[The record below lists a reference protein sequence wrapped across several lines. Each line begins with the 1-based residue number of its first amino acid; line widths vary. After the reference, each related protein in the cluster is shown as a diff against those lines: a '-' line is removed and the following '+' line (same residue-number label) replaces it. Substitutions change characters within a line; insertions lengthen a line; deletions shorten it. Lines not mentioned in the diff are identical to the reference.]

1 MQLWL
6 LSSALPFAAL
16 AGTEIPMPSEKAAMG
31 EELSAISKEPSAMDK
46 EPSAVGKKPSAMAKE
61 PPAISK
67 EPSAMGEKTSAVAKE
82 PSAKPRIVARYSE
95 HGISDSSLPKRKVY
109 QYRQANGVMAFSD
122 KPPSSQEYQIIL
134 YDCFACRPDSKVNWQ
149 AIPLFGSDYAA
160 EIALAAQ
167 TYNLDPAL
175 IRAVIHAESA
185 FNAKALSRTGAMGLM
200 QLMPDTAKELGVS
213 NAFVVSQN
221 IDAGSR
227 YLAQMLARFDGDMT
241 RALAAYNAGPTTVT
255 QYRGVPPYPETR
267 AYVKRVKILLER
279 YRNLSR
285 A

>member
-1 MQLWL
+1 
-6 LSSALPFAAL
+6 
-16 AGTEIPMPSEKAAMG
+16 MG
-31 EELSAISKEPSAMDK
+31 KEPS
-46 EPSAVGKKPSAMAKE
+46 
-61 PPAISK
+61 AISK
-67 EPSAMGEKTSAVAKE
+67 EPSAMGEKTSAIAKE

-122 KPPSSQEYQIIL
+122 NPPCSQEYQIIL

>member
-1 MQLWL
+1 MLLWL

-16 AGTEIPMPSEKAAMG
+16 AGTEIPMPSEKASMG
-31 EELSAISKEPSAMDK
+31 E
-46 EPSAVGKKPSAMAKE
+46 EPSAVGKKPSAMDKE
-61 PPAISK
+61 HSAVGKKPSAISK
-67 EPSAMGEKTSAVAKE
+67 EPSVMGEKISALTKE
-82 PSAKPRIVARYSE
+82 PSTKPRIVARYSE

-122 KPPSSQEYQIIL
+122 KPPGSQEYQIIL

-160 EIALAAQ
+160 EITLAAQ

-241 RALAAYNAGPTTVT
+241 QALAAYNAGPTTVS

>member
-1 MQLWL
+1 MLLWL

-16 AGTEIPMPSEKAAMG
+16 ASTEIPMPSEKAAMG
-31 EELSAISKEPSAMDK
+31 EE
-46 EPSAVGKKPSAMAKE
+46 PSAVGKKPSAMDKE
-61 PPAISK
+61 HSAVGKKPSAISK
-67 EPSAMGEKTSAVAKE
+67 EPSVMGEKISALTKE
-82 PSAKPRIVARYSE
+82 PSTKPRIVARYSE

-122 KPPSSQEYQIIL
+122 KPPGSQEYQIIL

-149 AIPLFGSDYAA
+149 AIPLFDSDYAA

>member
-1 MQLWL
+1 MLLWL

-16 AGTEIPMPSEKAAMG
+16 AGTEIPMPSEKATMG
-31 EELSAISKEPSAMDK
+31 EELSAMDK
-46 EPSAVGKKPSAMAKE
+46 EHSAVGKKPSAIMG
-61 PPAISK
+61 K
-67 EPSAMGEKTSAVAKE
+67 EPSVMSENPSAIAKE
-82 PSAKPRIVARYSE
+82 PSTKPRIVARYSE
-95 HGISDSSLPKRKVY
+95 HGISDSSLPKRKIY

-122 KPPSSQEYQIIL
+122 KPPGSQEYQIIL

-149 AIPLFGSDYAA
+149 AIPLFDSDYAA

>member
-1 MQLWL
+1 
-6 LSSALPFAAL
+6 
-16 AGTEIPMPSEKAAMG
+16 MG
-31 EELSAISKEPSAMDK
+31 EDPSAISKKPSAVGKEPSAISKEPSA
-46 EPSAVGKKPSAMAKE
+46 
-61 PPAISK
+61 ISK
-67 EPSAMGEKTSAVAKE
+67 EPSVMGEKISALTKE
-82 PSAKPRIVARYSE
+82 PSTKPRIVARYSE

-122 KPPSSQEYQIIL
+122 KPPGSQEYQIIL

-149 AIPLFGSDYAA
+149 AIPLFDSDYAA

>member
-1 MQLWL
+1 
-6 LSSALPFAAL
+6 
-16 AGTEIPMPSEKAAMG
+16 MPSKEAAMG
-31 EELSAISKEPSAMDK
+31 EEPSAISKEPSAMSENPSAIAI
-46 EPSAVGKKPSAMAKE
+46 EPSP
-61 PPAISK
+61 
-67 EPSAMGEKTSAVAKE
+67 
-82 PSAKPRIVARYSE
+82 KPRIVARYSE

-122 KPPSSQEYQIIL
+122 KPPGSQEYQIIL

-149 AIPLFGSDYAA
+149 AIPLFDSDYAA